1 MLKKQLKPLL
11 IQALDSAF
19 ESLNTASPVVASQYK
34 GMYLCFKTKGTIKE
48 ICDTISALESTMH
61 GAVTLVQ
68 ANDIAK
74 GENYDNTPLYFANTL
89 KTLKQALEVTYAALN
104 QNNESAAELHQ
115 CNYNLA
121 YESKNCATLCHTIY
135 EFYNMQ

>member
-1 MLKKQLKPLL
+1 MLDTQLKPLL

-19 ESLNTASPVVASQYK
+19 ESLNTTSPIVASQYK
-34 GMYLCFKTKGTIKE
+34 NMYLCFKTKGTIKE
-48 ICDTISALESTMH
+48 ICNTIQALESTMH
-61 GAVTLVQ
+61 GAVTLVH
-68 ANDIAK
+68 ANNIAK
-74 GENYDNTPLYFANTL
+74 ESSFDNTPIHFA
-89 KTLKQALEVTYAALN
+89 KTLQTLEQALEVTYTALH
-104 QNNESAAELHQ
+104 QNNESAAKLHL